1 MAHAQSGN
9 YFEAFQTIL
18 EDNPFPAIMGRVCVK
33 PCETGCNRNHIDTT
47 VNIHAVERFIGDEA
61 IQQKWPVRF
70 NANPGGK
77 RVLVVGAGPGGL
89 SAAYHLARMGHTV
102 EIFEAGDHPGGL
114 LWTGVPDY
122 RLPKDVLNA
131 EVDRIVQMGVKIR
144 LNYKVQD
151 LHMEKEAGRFDAVYL
166 AIGAQLISGESFL
179 HDDSVFIQNAFSF
192 FRETKSNP
200 SSYTMKKVVVYG
212 GGKLAMY
219 LARTIKRYDSEVSV
233 YFPGDKKMMP
243 AYDYETEDAL
253 AEGVNM
259 EFLRRIHHIEKNIVH
274 FEKIKVEKGKLIG
287 IGEFESLQADVLIN
301 IHHRQTAFVHQSF
314 GTIQ

>member
-1 MAHAQSGN
+1 
-9 YFEAFQTIL
+9 
-18 EDNPFPAIMGRVCVK
+18 
-33 PCETGCNRNHIDTT
+33 
-47 VNIHAVERFIGDEA
+47 
-61 IQQKWPVRF
+61 
-70 NANPGGK
+70 
-77 RVLVVGAGPGGL
+77 
-89 SAAYHLARMGHTV
+89 MGHTV

-131 EVDRIVQMGVKIR
+131 EVDRIVKMGVKIR

-179 HDDSVFIQNAFSF
+179 HDDSIFIQNAFSF

-219 LARTIKRYDSEVSV
+219 LARMLKRYDSEVSV

-259 EFLRRIHHIEKNIVH
+259 ELLRRIHHIEKNIVH

-287 IGEFESLQADVLIN
+287 IGEFESLQADVLIY